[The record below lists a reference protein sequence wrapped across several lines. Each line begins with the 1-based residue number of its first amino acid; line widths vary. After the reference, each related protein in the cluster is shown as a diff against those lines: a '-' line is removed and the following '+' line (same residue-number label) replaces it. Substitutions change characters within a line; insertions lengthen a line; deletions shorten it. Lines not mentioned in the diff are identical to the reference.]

1 MESRLPYEVLIELH
15 SGGALQLALS
25 DQDKILV
32 IRSFVLS
39 LPLQDQ
45 IVQDF
50 LVLLDDYEQKSKPID
65 IWKHKLDGAKA
76 APCEVCGGETRNGGN
91 GEFSLGREHNNWRS
105 FLKLRRVK
113 WAGPCFIASIGR
125 PRSRIAKL
133 LCLRHNVTF
142 VASSVK
148 RCLRTNVFKT

>member
-1 MESRLPYEVLIELH
+1 MESRLPYEVLVELH
-15 SGGALQLALS
+15 SGGTLHLALS

-65 IWKHKLDGAKA
+65 IWKLKLDGAKA
-76 APCEVCGGETRNGGN
+76 APCEVCGGETRFGGK
-91 GEFSLGREHNNWRS
+91 GEFSLCYEHNNWRTY
-105 FLKLRRVK
+105 LKLRRGK
-113 WAGPCFIASIGR
+113 
-125 PRSRIAKL
+125 
-133 LCLRHNVTF
+133 
-142 VASSVK
+142 
-148 RCLRTNVFKT
+148 

>member
-1 MESRLPYEVLIELH
+1 MESRLPYEVLVELH
-15 SGGALQLALS
+15 SGGTLHLALS

-65 IWKHKLDGAKA
+65 IWKLKLDGAKA
-76 APCEVCGGETRNGGN
+76 APCDVCGGETRYGGK
-91 GEFSLGREHNNWRS
+91 GEFSLCPEHNNWRTY
-105 FLKLRRVK
+105 LKLRR
-113 WAGPCFIASIGR
+113 
-125 PRSRIAKL
+125 AK
-133 LCLRHNVTF
+133 
-142 VASSVK
+142 
-148 RCLRTNVFKT
+148 